1 MLSGFILGVLIY
13 LNKFVLNWNIRNLL
27 VIGHYMKIIILLVLV
42 KIVNTN
48 YEQQFL
54 ASFSF
59 PATVNAGLLTGE
71 LKHYVTVSTT

>member
-1 MLSGFILGVLIY
+1 
-13 LNKFVLNWNIRNLL
+13 
-27 VIGHYMKIIILLVLV
+27 MKIIILLVLA
-42 KIVNTN
+42 KIGKTLN

-71 LKHYVTVSTT
+71 LKHYVTV